1 MVFFLADE
9 TLNDVERGLM
19 ASTLWNTDRSEE
31 FKPIPVVS
39 SLKEVKMLKEELWP
53 QDGSLP
59 SLSSLISPRIWML
72 FHYLELSTWK
82 ECATYNKFK
91 STVIGEEVV
100 QDFINSNYDQEE
112 LQNIL
117 IAVSDSRKRRSR
129 KCTKK
134 SLKNYQKYQGP
145 VI

>member
-1 MVFFLADE
+1 
-9 TLNDVERGLM
+9 
-19 ASTLWNTDRSEE
+19 
-31 FKPIPVVS
+31 
-39 SLKEVKMLKEELWP
+39 MLKEELWP

-112 LQNIL
+112 LQKIL

-134 SLKNYQKYQGP
+134 SLKNYQKSIESLQRP
-145 VI
+145 N

>member
-19 ASTLWNTDRSEE
+19 GSTLWNTDRSEE
-31 FKPIPVVS
+31 LKPIPVVP
-39 SLKEVKMLKEELWP
+39 SLKEVKMLKKELWP
-53 QDGSLP
+53 KDGSLP
-59 SLSSLISPRIWML
+59 SLYSLISPRIWML

-117 IAVSDSRKRRSR
+117 IAVNDSRKMYQE
-129 KCTKK
+129 K
-134 SLKNYQKYQGP
+134 SEKLSGTSHINF
-145 VI
+145 